1 MAAYLPG
8 RLQTHTIED
17 WSLLPVDI
25 IISIALNLNAF
36 EDFICFS
43 SVCRSWN
50 RASSLI
56 KHQWRAKPP
65 VPWLLLAENTNKNPN
80 CLRKLFNITN
90 DKCYQLSL
98 PETFGKRCWGSA
110 YGWHFDWFMYRFFNK
125 LIVINVSQGDRR
137 EFVIIVIY
145 SYNKYLAFSRHG
157 DQFWT
162 SIIVKNRRNV
172 VDVVTMGDYVF
183 ALNNDESIIVEPV
196 EYCPPGDPEIF
207 RGMSHDD
214 RSIYLAQSYFD
225 LLMVLRYRDD
235 ALISD
240 ESDLDGNDLHNLD
253 NFPYIT
259 IVFKVFKLD
268 HKHKS
273 WVEIEDMNDV
283 ALFVGDNYS
292 MCVSPTLVKCFKPNC
307 IYFNDEAANYWCWDA
322 RAVGQDM
329 GIFDTKYGQRWQFY
343 RGDDISS
350 SIYPP
355 VWFIPQ
361 L

>member
-1 MAAYLPG
+1 MNLLAK
-8 RLQTHTIED
+8 RTHTIED
-17 WSLLPVDI
+17 WSLLPADI

-43 SVCRSWN
+43 LVCRSWN

-56 KHQWRAKPP
+56 KHQWRAKSP
-65 VPWLLLAENTNKNPN
+65 VSWLLLAENTNENPN

-90 DKCYQLSL
+90 DKCYKLSL

-110 YGWHFDWFMYRFFNK
+110 YGWVAMVDCNLNVELFNPITKAQLYFPSLKAIYKRGMVLGEPLYDGLSEDTNLFEKHFDWF
-125 LIVINVSQGDRR
+125 IG
-137 EFVIIVIY
+137 E
-145 SYNKYLAFSRHG
+145 
-157 DQFWT
+157 T
-162 SIIVKNRRNV
+162 
-172 VDVVTMGDYVF
+172 
-183 ALNNDESIIVEPV
+183 VEPV

-207 RGMSHDD
+207 REMSHDD
-214 RSIYLAQSYFD
+214 RSIYLVQSHFD
-225 LLMVLRYRDD
+225 LLMVLRYKDG
-235 ALISD
+235 ALISN

-253 NFPYIT
+253 NIPYIT

-273 WVEIEDMNDV
+273 WEEIEDMDDV

-292 MCVSPTLVKCFKPNC
+292 MCVSPTLFKCFKPNC
-307 IYFNDEAANYWCWDA
+307 IYFNDDEANYWCCDA
-322 RAVGQDM
+322 RAIGQDM
-329 GIFDTKYGQRWQFY
+329 GIFDIKCGQRWQFY